1 MRVRVGSAPPKDLL
15 ARALLYRIV
24 TDFVAAPDSIDARAS
39 AYGPAVDLA
48 VRLTRKRW

>member
-39 AYGPAVDLA
+39 AYGPVDLA